1 MIKKRDLYYERIP
14 TKLLRE
20 DVRLLGTFLG
30 KVIKDQEGDVFFKLV
45 ERLRILSKTS
55 LYDKNKSKVFLKISK
70 EIIKLS
76 PHQIFKLTRSFSH
89 ILNLM
94 NLAESLDASRKL
106 NDHENAPQ
114 KNKDQTLFIEDII
127 ENFVK
132 NKNISTNEIYE
143 EVKNLDIGVVLT
155 AHPTEVKRRTLIKK
169 YADLIELLEQRHLY
183 KKYPSKIIDIDRKLY
198 TEISVIWKTDDLKRV
213 KPTPLDEAKWGLAV
227 IEDSLWDTIPKVHKR
242 LNDIFK
248 KKLGKDL
255 PNNFN
260 PITFGS
266 WMGGDR
272 DGNPFVTAEV
282 TKQVILHSRWQAAK
296 LYEKEFTQLIQDLSI
311 KECSAKIK
319 KFTGRTF
326 EPYRVYLR
334 PIRDKLRSTHLSIER
349 HLNQKKP
356 LDESKLLQDKNEIL
370 EPLRTVRGSLVLN
383 KGQHIADFNLL
394 DLIRRTK
401 CFGISLVRLDIR
413 QETARHQKLL
423 NEIIK
428 KRHKIDYLNLAE
440 SKKINLL
447 SSLIKQKKFFV
458 GKMNITDSENKE
470 VWNTFEELTRH
481 PSDCLGAYVISMTSK
496 ASNILEVYFLQKQS
510 KIKNLLRV
518 VPLFETLEDLKNA
531 KEVMENLFKLSWYRK
546 LINDTQEVMIGYSD
560 SSKDAGKLSATWYVY
575 KLQEELRNLAKK
587 FKIKLTF
594 FHGRGGSPGR
604 GGGPIQATLKSQP
617 RGTVN
622 GRIRITDQGEVIQ
635 QKYGYKPLAEYNLCS
650 YVGAVMEATLNPP
663 PKSKENWRDLIE
675 KMSEIST
682 SVYRKNIN
690 QSEDFIRYFK
700 TVTPHKSLSK
710 LSIGSRPSKRKNIDN
725 IQSLRAIPWVFAW
738 TQIRLM
744 LPAWLGTTEAL
755 KYASRKEFTK
765 TLYDMEKNWPYFNST
780 MDILDMVITKVDPE
794 ISVIYENNLADESL
808 KKIGNKLRYQFDTLV
823 KLHNKITP
831 NEVVKER
838 KQFRKSL
845 FVRNNYTEMLNLLQA
860 NIMSKINDK
869 KFKTYKK
876 SDQKFL
882 DDALLTSIAGISAAM
897 KNTG

>member
-319 KFTGRTF
+319 KFTGQTF

-334 PIRDKLRSTHLSIER
+334 PIRDKLRTTHLSIER

-370 EPLRTVRGSLVLN
+370 EPLRTVRESLVLN

-531 KEVMENLFKLSWYRK
+531 REVMENLFKLSWYRK